1 MNPLKNIK
9 KRLKIIWIICFF
21 LHGFKHPF
29 FEWLGESFAKGKTS
43 VKFEDFWIGNLGKVG
58 RQVTAFMDWM
68 RGIEEV
74 EMEDCHIFLLTSFF
88 NYCIFF

>member
-1 MNPLKNIK
+1 MTWPVV
-9 KRLKIIWIICFF
+9 C
-21 LHGFKHPF
+21 
-29 FEWLGESFAKGKTS
+29 KGKTP

-58 RQVTAFMDWM
+58 PQVTAFMDWM

-88 NYCIFF
+88 NYFFWRFAGFPKSN

>member
-1 MNPLKNIK
+1 M
-9 KRLKIIWIICFF
+9 
-21 LHGFKHPF
+21 
-29 FEWLGESFAKGKTS
+29 
-43 VKFEDFWIGNLGKVG
+43 KFEDFWIGNLGKVG

-88 NYCIFF
+88 NYFFLKVCWLSKVKLVLEAKRRQASQ